1 MAGGGCGI
9 DHRRL
14 AADAILMPGAP
25 LAGHR
30 PHGTR
35 LVLFDIDGTLLWSD
49 GAGRRA
55 IHRALI
61 EIFGDTGPEDHRF
74 DGKTD
79 PQIVRELM
87 RLVGHDDEA
96 IDDCMEELFARYVT
110 CLREELQDPR
120 HHAVAL
126 PGVMTLLD
134 VLEQRSDV
142 TLGLL
147 TGNLVDGARAKLEAV
162 GIDPDRFVVG
172 AYGTDHELRPEL
184 PAIAQRRAREQL
196 GFDLAGSDI
205 VIIGDTP
212 ADVECG
218 RAIGARAIGV
228 ATGRY
233 STEVLATHGAEAVF
247 NDLSNTPAV
256 VRAIINGR

>member
-1 MAGGGCGI
+1 MTAT
-9 DHRRL
+9 DPRSTSR
-14 AADAILMPGAP
+14 ASSS
-25 LAGHR
+25 
-30 PHGTR
+30 TR
-35 LVLFDIDGTLLWSD
+35 LVLFDIDGTLLLSD

-61 EIFGDTGPEDHRF
+61 EIFGDTGPADHRF

-87 RLVGHDDEA
+87 RSVGHEDA
-96 IDDCMEELFARYVT
+96 HIDDRMEELFARYVT
-110 CLREELQDPR
+110 CLREELEDPE
-120 HHAVAL
+120 HHAAAL
-126 PGVMTLLD
+126 PGVPALLD
-134 VLEQRSDV
+134 ALARRDDV

-162 GIDPDRFVVG
+162 GIDPELFRIG
-172 AYGTDHELRPEL
+172 AFGTDHELRPHL
-184 PAIAQRRAREQL
+184 PEIAQRRARDVL
-196 GFDLAGSDI
+196 GIDVPGSRV

-218 RAIGARAIGV
+218 KGIGARAIGV

-233 STEVLATHGAEAVF
+233 STHELAAHGAVAVFESFVDTEAVV
-247 NDLSNTPAV
+247 S
-256 VRAIINGR
+256 AILDDR

>member
-1 MAGGGCGI
+1 MSHAS
-9 DHRRL
+9 RAEYRSSL
-14 AADAILMPGAP
+14 A
-25 LAGHR
+25 
-30 PHGTR
+30 TR

-61 EIFGDTGPEDHRF
+61 EIFGTTGPADHRF

-87 RLVGHDDEA
+87 RVAGHDDTL
-96 IDDCMEELFARYVT
+96 IDERLGELFARYVV
-110 CLREELQDPR
+110 CLREELSDPSHR
-120 HHAVAL
+120 AERL
-126 PGVMTLLD
+126 PGVSRLLNILSARD
-134 VLEQRSDV
+134 DV

-147 TGNLVDGARAKLEAV
+147 TGNLVEGARAKLEAV
-162 GIDPDRFVVG
+162 GIDPHMFLVG
-172 AYGTDHELRPEL
+172 AYGTDHEHRPEL
-184 PAIAQRRAREQL
+184 PAIAQRRAREIL
-196 GFDLAGSDI
+196 GIEIHGPDI

-218 RAIGARAIGV
+218 RGIGARAIGV

-233 STEVLATHGAEAVF
+233 TTEELAAHGAVAVF
-247 NDLSNTPAV
+247 DDLTETDAV
-256 VRAIINGR
+256 VRAILGRP

>member
-1 MAGGGCGI
+1 
-9 DHRRL
+9 
-14 AADAILMPGAP
+14 MPGVPRA
-25 LAGHR
+25 AHR
-30 PHGTR
+30 PNGTR

-87 RLVGHDDEA
+87 RFVGHDDHT
-96 IDDCMEELFARYVT
+96 IDGRMEELFTRYVT
-110 CLREELQDPR
+110 CLREELQDAT

-126 PGVMTLLD
+126 PGVMQLLD
-134 VLEQRSDV
+134 ALEQRSDV

-196 GFDLAGSDI
+196 GIEVTGSNV

-233 STEVLATHGAEAVF
+233 TAEVLATHGAVAVF
-247 NDLSNTPAV
+247 DDLCDTPAV
-256 VRAIINGR
+256 LRAILDGR